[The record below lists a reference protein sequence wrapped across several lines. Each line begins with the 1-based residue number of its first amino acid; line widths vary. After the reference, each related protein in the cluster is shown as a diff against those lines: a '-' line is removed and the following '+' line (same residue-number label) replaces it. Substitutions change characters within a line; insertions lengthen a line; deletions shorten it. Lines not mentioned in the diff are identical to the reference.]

1 MRVFS
6 FTLMSLL
13 LFACK
18 NNEDNLLPLDIS
30 FSEIY
35 KSYRSDINELN
46 IQNINLIK
54 ETNTTTLIDMNDIT
68 LEYFNY
74 LDSIQNLC
82 ADNQNPF
89 FYKGQRAETAQ
100 VGNEFIEKTN
110 DYLSK
115 LSIKIKSQSLK
126 KRVFLLLNVDDIK
139 HDDEWFIIYIDY
151 HFRNVI

>member
-1 MRVFS
+1 
-6 FTLMSLL
+6 

-54 ETNTTTLIDMNDIT
+54 ETNTTTLIDMNDIS

-89 FYKGQRAETAQ
+89 FYKGKRAETTQ